1 MGKKRLKI
9 RKAKE
14 RDLILLEKELGY
26 KDLPKFH
33 KNKIEEQKKGGSLWL
48 IAGEG
53 KIPVAHVQLRFNGCN
68 VKKVIKLISCPHV
81 ESLGVKEDYRK
92 KGIATKLMDF
102 VENLVKRKGY
112 SEIGLSVEKDNN
124 FLKNLYK
131 KRGYKDWGKGEII
144 EVWEENGKER
154 KEKCVYLI
162 KKLETEKQRKVRIKT
177 NWKVVIFSLM
187 ALGCL
192 ALMFITKEWL
202 FIVPAVI
209 LSILNKRELNK
220 GNKK

>member
-9 RKAKE
+9 KKAEE
-14 RDLILLEKELGY
+14 RDLSVLEKKLGY
-26 KDLPKFH
+26 ENLPNLH
-33 KNKIEEQKKGGSLWL
+33 KNKIKEQEKENSLWL
-48 IAGEG
+48 IAWEG
-53 KIPVAHVQLRFNGCN
+53 KIPVAHVQIRFGGCN
-68 VKKVIKLISCPHV
+68 VEKVKKTISCPHV

-112 SEIGLSVEKDNN
+112 SEIGLSVEKDND

-131 KRGYKDWGKGEII
+131 KRGYNDWRKGEII

-162 KKLETEKQRKVRIKT
+162 KELGKERRKKVRIKT
-177 NWKVVIFSLM
+177 NWKVVISSLM

-192 ALMFITKEWL
+192 VLMFITKEWL

-209 LSILNKRELNK
+209 FMILNKRELNK